1 MSNLKLEVLFNAVD
15 KLSGPIKTIIGG
27 SKTLSDAFKKTSSEL
42 KALEAQQRKISGFRQ
57 LKEQSEKTA
66 QAIEQNKETLKQLKT
81 AMNIGAPTEQM
92 VKDLARAEAAQK
104 RLKAAQ
110 KNQGSEMTA
119 LVRELNQAGI
129 SVDNL
134 ADDESEL
141 KNKIHLTTM
150 EINKQKES
158 LERHQKAQK
167 QYEQMQGRM
176 AKASDLAKKGLAIGA
191 VGTAGMAY
199 TLKQYED
206 AEDAAMGLRVSMM
219 QANGQVSKEYA
230 EINKLAN
237 GLGTKLPG
245 TTADFQNMM
254 AVLIQQGISAKAI
267 LGGVG
272 EAAGYLGVQMKMP
285 FADAAEFA
293 AKMQDATKTTEK
305 DMLGLM
311 DVIQRSYYLGVDSGN
326 MLQGFAKISAGMKTI
341 KAEGLEGA
349 KAIAPLLVMADQAA
363 MAGEA
368 AGNAYSKIFK
378 SMMDTKGIAKA
389 LKDSGTGIQMN
400 FTDGKGEFGGLDKM
414 FKQLE
419 KLKGLSTEKR
429 LPILSDMFGNDA
441 ETIQALNLLI
451 DKGQTGY
458 NEVIA
463 KMQKQADLQTRVNAQ
478 LSTLKNLKDAAGGTF
493 TSMLALFGEQ
503 LAPQFKILI
512 TGFTNVTENVTTWAQ
527 KNPELANTIAKVV
540 AGGVLLVGGISA
552 IALGLVSILGPL
564 AMLRMSLGVLGGGFG
579 IITGFLKL
587 FLMPIKILGTSLLWL
602 GKIFLT
608 VSRFIMANPIILAVT
623 ALATIGYL
631 IYKNWEPIKGF
642 FGTLWTGIT
651 STFNTG
657 INYLKSIIKSI
668 DSVFANNPIL
678 NVLLPFIGIPRMI
691 IANWSGITSFVS
703 SVWLSITT
711 GASNAWNSIIGYFSP
726 IGAWFSAKWEYL
738 KSLTSVAW
746 SGIKAIVS
754 DAWNGLI
761 TVVTNNSLFQ
771 NIVAGWTTI
780 FTYLGTL
787 KDRMLSIGRN
797 IIDGLVS
804 GIKSGFD
811 GLKSIWTTINSYM
824 PSFMKK
830 KMDIRSPS
838 HVMAGLGGHVVDGIS
853 VGVNRQTPALQ
864 TQFSKTLGVFDTSAK
879 TDTTNKTIRTTPV
892 KPLMV
897 SGKNPPSFM
906 SNDTIN
912 VHIHV
917 KEGSVVKG
925 TADALRQELR
935 RVAQEEQNAKRK
947 FLTDTE

>member
-15 KLSGPIKTIIGG
+15 KLSGPIKTIVGG

-57 LKEQSEKTA
+57 LKEQSEKTT
-66 QAIEQNKETLKQLKT
+66 QAIEQNKETLKKLKT

-158 LERHQKAQK
+158 LERHQKVQK
-167 QYEQMQGRM
+167 LYEQMQGRM

-191 VGTAGMAY
+191 VGAAGIGY
-199 TLKQYED
+199 TMKQYED

-230 EINKLAN
+230 QINKLAN

-363 MAGEA
+363 MAGES

-378 SMMDTKGIAKA
+378 SMMDSKGIAKA

-419 KLKGLSTEKR
+419 KLKGLSTEAR

-458 NEVIA
+458 NEVVA
-463 KMQKQADLQTRVNAQ
+463 KMQKQAALQTRVNAQ
-478 LSTLKNLKDAAGGTF
+478 LGTLKNLRDAAGGTF

-503 LAPQFKILI
+503 LAPQFKMLI
-512 TGFTNVTENVTTWAQ
+512 TGFTNITENVTAWAQ
-527 KNPELANTIAKVV
+527 KNPVLANTIAKVV
-540 AGGVLLVGGISA
+540 AGGVLLLGGISA
-552 IALGLVSILGPL
+552 IALGLVTIIGPL
-564 AMLRMSLGVLGGGFG
+564 AMLRMSLGILGGGFG
-579 IITGFLKL
+579 IITGLFKL

-608 VSRFIMANPIILAVT
+608 VSRFMMANPIILAITLIAT
-623 ALATIGYL
+623 AAFL
-631 IYKNWEPIKGF
+631 IYKYWTPISGFFVGIWNSVKTAFNGGIKGVSA
-642 FGTLWTGIT
+642 LI
-651 STFNTG
+651 
-657 INYLKSIIKSI
+657 IN
-668 DSVFANNPIL
+668 
-678 NVLLPFIGIPRMI
+678 
-691 IANWSGITSFVS
+691 W
-703 SVWLSITT
+703 
-711 GASNAWNSIIGYFSP
+711 SP
-726 IGAWFSAKWEYL
+726 IGLFYAAFAKVLSWFGVDLPAKFTGFGAMILTGL
-738 KSLTSVAW
+738 KNGIMSKIGEVKTAL
-746 SGIKAIVS
+746 SGAVTGVIDKA
-754 DAWNGLI
+754 
-761 TVVTNNSLFQ
+761 
-771 NIVAGWTTI
+771 
-780 FTYLGTL
+780 
-787 KDRMLSIGRN
+787 RN
-797 IIDGLVS
+797 IL
-804 GIKSGFD
+804 GIH
-811 GLKSIWTTINSYM
+811 
-824 PSFMKK
+824 
-830 KMDIRSPS
+830 SPS
-838 HVMAGLGGHVVDGIS
+838 RVFMGIGDYTMQGMALGIS
-853 VGVNRQTPALQ
+853 QNHNLPVKA
-864 TQFSKTLGVFDTSAK
+864 TQQATQNVIGTGTTAK
-879 TDTTNKTIRTTPV
+879 VTPV
-892 KPLMV
+892 TPIRAQR
-897 SGKNPPSFM
+897 GGSFI
-906 SNDTIN
+906 SNDTIQITIKAEHGQP
-912 VHIHV
+912 VR
-917 KEGSVVKG
+917 E
-925 TADALRQELR
+925 TARALRAEMVRLQ
-935 RVAQEEQNAKRK
+935 QEERDARRR

>member
-1 MSNLKLEVLFNAVD
+1 MADLKLEVLFNAVD
-15 KLSGPIKTIIGG
+15 KLSGPIKTIVGG

-57 LKEQSEKTA
+57 LKEQSEKTT

-110 KNQGSEMTA
+110 KNQGTEMTA

-199 TLKQYED
+199 SLKQYED

-230 EINKLAN
+230 QINKLAN

-285 FADAAEFA
+285 FAEAAEFA

-349 KAIAPLLVMADQAA
+349 KAIAPLLIMADQAA

-378 SMMDTKGIAKA
+378 SMMDSKGIAKA

-419 KLKGLSTEKR
+419 KLKGLSTEAR

-451 DKGQTGY
+451 DKGQAGY
-458 NEVIA
+458 NEVVA
-463 KMQKQADLQTRVNAQ
+463 KMQKQAALQTRVNAQ
-478 LSTLKNLKDAAGGTF
+478 LGTLKNLKDAAGGTF

-503 LAPQFKILI
+503 LAPQFKMLI
-512 TGFTNVTENVTTWAQ
+512 TGFTNITENVTAWAQ
-527 KNPELANTIAKVV
+527 KNHVLANTIAKVV
-540 AGGVLLVGGISA
+540 AGGVLLVGGLSA
-552 IALGLVSILGPL
+552 LSLGLITVFGPM
-564 AMLRMSLGVLGGGFG
+564 MLVTKGIGMIGGGFSLLTG
-579 IITGFLKL
+579 GFLKL
-587 FLMPIKILGTSLLWL
+587 FTLAKFAGTGLFWIGKALLFAGQQALIAMGRLYLLAIRGIGMLAQGIIMGAVRGASLLGQSLLFL
-602 GKIFLT
+602 GRTALIAG
-608 VSRFIMANPIILAVT
+608 RFMLANPIILVAM
-623 ALATIGYL
+623 AIAGAAYL

-642 FGTLWTGIT
+642 FVGIWNT
-651 STFNTG
+651 VKSAFNGG
-657 INYLKSIIKSI
+657 IMGVSALII
-668 DSVFANNPIL
+668 
-678 NVLLPFIGIPRMI
+678 
-691 IANWSGITSFVS
+691 NW
-703 SVWLSITT
+703 
-711 GASNAWNSIIGYFSP
+711 SP
-726 IGAWFSAKWEYL
+726 IGLFYAAFAKVLSWFGVDLPAKFTGFGAMILTGL
-738 KSLTSVAW
+738 KNGIMSKIGEVKAAL
-746 SGIKAIVS
+746 SGAVTGVIDKA
-754 DAWNGLI
+754 
-761 TVVTNNSLFQ
+761 
-771 NIVAGWTTI
+771 
-780 FTYLGTL
+780 
-787 KDRMLSIGRN
+787 RN
-797 IIDGLVS
+797 IL
-804 GIKSGFD
+804 GIH
-811 GLKSIWTTINSYM
+811 
-824 PSFMKK
+824 
-830 KMDIRSPS
+830 SPS
-838 HVMAGLGGHVVDGIS
+838 RVFMGIGDYTMQGMALGIS
-853 VGVNRQTPALQ
+853 QNHNLPVRA
-864 TQFSKTLGVFDTSAK
+864 TQQATQNVIGTGTTAK
-879 TDTTNKTIRTTPV
+879 VTPV
-892 KPLMV
+892 TPIRV
-897 SGKNPPSFM
+897 QRGGSYI
-906 SNDTIN
+906 SNDTIQITIKAEHGQP
-912 VHIHV
+912 VR
-917 KEGSVVKG
+917 E
-925 TADALRQELR
+925 TARALRAEMVRLQ
-935 RVAQEEQNAKRK
+935 QEERDARRR

>member
-1 MSNLKLEVLFNAVD
+1 MADLKLEVLFNAVD
-15 KLSGPIKTIIGG
+15 KLSGPIKTIVGG

-110 KNQGSEMTA
+110 KNQGTEMTV

-199 TLKQYED
+199 SLKQYED

-230 EINKLAN
+230 QINKLAN

-285 FADAAEFA
+285 FDEAAEFA

-349 KAIAPLLVMADQAA
+349 KAIAPLLIMADQAA
-363 MAGEA
+363 MAGES

-419 KLKGLSTEKR
+419 KLKGLSTEAR

-458 NEVIA
+458 NEVVA

-503 LAPQFKILI
+503 LAPQFKMLI

-540 AGGVLLVGGISA
+540 AGGILLVGGLSA
-552 IALGLVSILGPL
+552 LSLGLITVFGPM
-564 AMLRMSLGVLGGGFG
+564 MLVTKGIGMIGGGFSLLTG
-579 IITGFLKL
+579 GFLKL
-587 FLMPIKILGTSLLWL
+587 FTLAKFAGTGLFWIGKALLFAGQQALIAMGRLYLLAIRGIGMLAQGIIMGAVRGASLLGQSLLFL
-602 GKIFLT
+602 GRTALIAG
-608 VSRFIMANPIILAVT
+608 RFMLANPIILVAM
-623 ALATIGYL
+623 AIAGAAYL

-642 FGTLWTGIT
+642 FVGIWNTVKSAFSGGIT
-651 STFNTG
+651 GVSALI
-657 INYLKSIIKSI
+657 IN
-668 DSVFANNPIL
+668 
-678 NVLLPFIGIPRMI
+678 
-691 IANWSGITSFVS
+691 W
-703 SVWLSITT
+703 
-711 GASNAWNSIIGYFSP
+711 SP
-726 IGAWFSAKWEYL
+726 IGLFYAAFAKVLSWFGIDLPAKFTGFGAMILTGL
-738 KSLTSVAW
+738 KNGIMSKIGEVKAAL
-746 SGIKAIVS
+746 SGAVTGVIDKA
-754 DAWNGLI
+754 
-761 TVVTNNSLFQ
+761 
-771 NIVAGWTTI
+771 
-780 FTYLGTL
+780 
-787 KDRMLSIGRN
+787 RN
-797 IIDGLVS
+797 IL
-804 GIKSGFD
+804 GIH
-811 GLKSIWTTINSYM
+811 
-824 PSFMKK
+824 
-830 KMDIRSPS
+830 SPS
-838 HVMAGLGGHVVDGIS
+838 RVFMGIGDYTMQGMALGIS
-853 VGVNRQTPALQ
+853 QNHNLPVKA
-864 TQFSKTLGVFDTSAK
+864 TQQATQNVIGTGTTAK
-879 TDTTNKTIRTTPV
+879 VTPV
-892 KPLMV
+892 TPIRAQRGG
-897 SGKNPPSFM
+897 SYI
-906 SNDTIN
+906 SNDTIQITIKAEHGQP
-912 VHIHV
+912 VR
-917 KEGSVVKG
+917 E
-925 TADALRQELR
+925 TARALRAEMVRLQ
-935 RVAQEEQNAKRK
+935 QEERDARRR

>member
-15 KLSGPIKTIIGG
+15 KLSGPIKTIVGG

-42 KALEAQQRKISGFRQ
+42 KALEAQQRKISGFKQ
-57 LKEQSEKTA
+57 LKEQSEKTT

-110 KNQGSEMTA
+110 KNQGTEMTA

-134 ADDESEL
+134 ANDESEL

-167 QYEQMQGRM
+167 QYEKMQGRM
-176 AKASDLAKKGLAIGA
+176 AKASDLAKKGLTIGA
-191 VGTAGMAY
+191 VGAAGIGY
-199 TLKQYED
+199 TMKQYED

-219 QANGQVSKEYA
+219 EANGQVSKEYA
-230 EINKLAN
+230 LINKLAN

-285 FADAAEFA
+285 FAEAAEFA

-349 KAIAPLLVMADQAA
+349 KAIAPLLIMADQAA
-363 MAGEA
+363 MAGES

-378 SMMDTKGIAKA
+378 SMMDSKGIAKA

-419 KLKGLSTEKR
+419 KLKGLSTEAR

-458 NEVIA
+458 NEVVA
-463 KMQKQADLQTRVNAQ
+463 KMQKQAALQTRVNAQ
-478 LSTLKNLKDAAGGTF
+478 LGTLKNLRDAAGGTF

-503 LAPQFKILI
+503 LAPQFKMLI
-512 TGFTNVTENVTTWAQ
+512 TGFTNITENVTVWAQ
-527 KNPELANTIAKVV
+527 KNPVLANTIAKVV
-540 AGGVLLVGGISA
+540 ASGVLLLGGISA
-552 IALGLVSILGPL
+552 IALGLVTILGPL

-579 IITGFLKL
+579 IITGLFKM

-608 VSRFIMANPIILAVT
+608 VSRFMMANPIILAITLIAT
-623 ALATIGYL
+623 AAFL
-631 IYKNWEPIKGF
+631 IYKYWTPISGFFVGIWNSVKTAFNGGIKGVSA
-642 FGTLWTGIT
+642 LI
-651 STFNTG
+651 
-657 INYLKSIIKSI
+657 IN
-668 DSVFANNPIL
+668 
-678 NVLLPFIGIPRMI
+678 
-691 IANWSGITSFVS
+691 W
-703 SVWLSITT
+703 
-711 GASNAWNSIIGYFSP
+711 SP
-726 IGAWFSAKWEYL
+726 IGLFYAAFAKVLSWFGIDLPAKFTGFGAMILTGL
-738 KSLTSVAW
+738 KNGIMSKIGEVKTAL
-746 SGIKAIVS
+746 SGAVTGVIDKA
-754 DAWNGLI
+754 
-761 TVVTNNSLFQ
+761 
-771 NIVAGWTTI
+771 
-780 FTYLGTL
+780 
-787 KDRMLSIGRN
+787 RN
-797 IIDGLVS
+797 IL
-804 GIKSGFD
+804 GIH
-811 GLKSIWTTINSYM
+811 
-824 PSFMKK
+824 
-830 KMDIRSPS
+830 SPS
-838 HVMAGLGGHVVDGIS
+838 RVFMGIGDHTMQGMALGIS
-853 VGVNRQTPALQ
+853 QNHKLPVKA
-864 TQFSKTLGVFDTSAK
+864 TQQATQNVIGTGTTAK
-879 TDTTNKTIRTTPV
+879 VTPV
-892 KPLMV
+892 TPIRAQR
-897 SGKNPPSFM
+897 GGSFI
-906 SNDTIN
+906 SNDTIQITIKAEHGQP
-912 VHIHV
+912 VR
-917 KEGSVVKG
+917 E
-925 TADALRQELR
+925 TARALRAEMVRLQ
-935 RVAQEEQNAKRK
+935 QEERDARRK

>member
-1 MSNLKLEVLFNAVD
+1 
-15 KLSGPIKTIIGG
+15 
-27 SKTLSDAFKKTSSEL
+27 AFKKTSSEL

-349 KAIAPLLVMADQAA
+349 KAMAPLLVMADQAA
-363 MAGEA
+363 MAGES

-419 KLKGLSTEKR
+419 KLKGLSTEAR

-540 AGGVLLVGGISA
+540 AGGILLVSGLSA
-552 IALGLVSILGPL
+552 LSLGLITVFGPM
-564 AMLRMSLGVLGGGFG
+564 MLVTKGIGMIGGGFG
-579 IITGFLKL
+579 LLAGGFLKL
-587 FLMPIKILGTSLLWL
+587 FTLAKFAGTGLLWIGRALLFAGQQALIAMGRLYLLAIRGIGMLAQGIIMGAIRGASLLGQSLLFL
-602 GKIFLT
+602 GRTALIAG
-608 VSRFIMANPIILAVT
+608 RFMLANPIILVAM
-623 ALATIGYL
+623 AIAGAAYL

-642 FGTLWTGIT
+642 FVGIWNTVKTAFNGGIT
-651 STFNTG
+651 GVSALI
-657 INYLKSIIKSI
+657 IN
-668 DSVFANNPIL
+668 
-678 NVLLPFIGIPRMI
+678 
-691 IANWSGITSFVS
+691 W
-703 SVWLSITT
+703 
-711 GASNAWNSIIGYFSP
+711 SP
-726 IGAWFSAKWEYL
+726 IGLFYAAFAKVLSWFGVDLPAKFTGFGAMILTGL
-738 KSLTSVAW
+738 KNGIMSKIGEVKAAL
-746 SGIKAIVS
+746 SGAVTGVIDKA
-754 DAWNGLI
+754 
-761 TVVTNNSLFQ
+761 
-771 NIVAGWTTI
+771 
-780 FTYLGTL
+780 
-787 KDRMLSIGRN
+787 RN
-797 IIDGLVS
+797 IL
-804 GIKSGFD
+804 GIH
-811 GLKSIWTTINSYM
+811 
-824 PSFMKK
+824 
-830 KMDIRSPS
+830 SPS
-838 HVMAGLGGHVVDGIS
+838 RVFMGIGDYTMQGMALGIS
-853 VGVNRQTPALQ
+853 QNHNLPVRA
-864 TQFSKTLGVFDTSAK
+864 TQQATQNVIGTGTTAK
-879 TDTTNKTIRTTPV
+879 VTPV
-892 KPLMV
+892 TPIRAQRGG
-897 SGKNPPSFM
+897 SYI
-906 SNDTIN
+906 SNDTIQITIKAEHGQP
-912 VHIHV
+912 VR
-917 KEGSVVKG
+917 E
-925 TADALRQELR
+925 TARALRAEMVRLQ
-935 RVAQEEQNAKRK
+935 QEERDARRR

>member
-1 MSNLKLEVLFNAVD
+1 MADLKLEVLFNAVD
-15 KLSGPIKTIIGG
+15 KLSGPIKTIVGG

-57 LKEQSEKTA
+57 LKEQSEKTT

-81 AMNIGAPTEQM
+81 AMNIGAPTQQM

-110 KNQGSEMTA
+110 KNQGTEMTA

-199 TLKQYED
+199 SLKQYED

-230 EINKLAN
+230 QINKLAN

-285 FADAAEFA
+285 FDEAAEFA

-349 KAIAPLLVMADQAA
+349 KAIAPLLIMADQAA
-363 MAGEA
+363 MAGES

-419 KLKGLSTEKR
+419 KLKGLSTEAR

-451 DKGQTGY
+451 DKGQAGY
-458 NEVIA
+458 NEVVA
-463 KMQKQADLQTRVNAQ
+463 KMQKQAALQTRVNAQ
-478 LSTLKNLKDAAGGTF
+478 LGTLKNLKDAAGGTF

-503 LAPQFKILI
+503 LAPQFKMLI

-540 AGGVLLVGGISA
+540 AGGILLVGGLSA
-552 IALGLVSILGPL
+552 LSLGLITVFGPM
-564 AMLRMSLGVLGGGFG
+564 MLVTKGIGVIGGGFSLLTG
-579 IITGFLKL
+579 GFLKL
-587 FLMPIKILGTSLLWL
+587 FTLAKFAGTGLFWIGKALLFAGQQALITMGRLYLLAIRGIGMLAQGIIMGAVRGAFLLGQSLLFL
-602 GKIFLT
+602 GRTALIAG
-608 VSRFIMANPIILAVT
+608 RFMLANPIILVAM
-623 ALATIGYL
+623 AIAGAAYL

-642 FGTLWTGIT
+642 FVGIWNTVKSAFSGGIT
-651 STFNTG
+651 GVSALI
-657 INYLKSIIKSI
+657 IN
-668 DSVFANNPIL
+668 
-678 NVLLPFIGIPRMI
+678 
-691 IANWSGITSFVS
+691 W
-703 SVWLSITT
+703 
-711 GASNAWNSIIGYFSP
+711 SP
-726 IGAWFSAKWEYL
+726 IGLFYAAFAKVLSWFGVDLPAKFTGFGAMI
-738 KSLTSVAW
+738 LT
-746 SGIKAIVS
+746 
-754 DAWNGLI
+754 
-761 TVVTNNSLFQ
+761 
-771 NIVAGWTTI
+771 
-780 FTYLGTL
+780 
-787 KDRMLSIGRN
+787 
-797 IIDGLVS
+797 
-804 GIKSGFD
+804 
-811 GLKSIWTTINSYM
+811 GLKNGILSKIGEVKTALSGAVTGVIEKARNLLG
-824 PSFMKK
+824 
-830 KMDIRSPS
+830 IHSPS
-838 HVMAGLGGHVVDGIS
+838 RVFMGIGDYTMQGMALGIS
-853 VGVNRQTPALQ
+853 QNNNLPVKA
-864 TQFSKTLGVFDTSAK
+864 TQQATQNVIGTGTTAK
-879 TDTTNKTIRTTPV
+879 VTPV
-892 KPLMV
+892 TPIQAQR
-897 SGKNPPSFM
+897 GGSFI
-906 SNDTIN
+906 SNDTIQITIKAEHGQP
-912 VHIHV
+912 VR
-917 KEGSVVKG
+917 E
-925 TADALRQELR
+925 TARALRAEMLR
-935 RVAQEEQNAKRK
+935 LQQEERDARRR

>member
-1 MSNLKLEVLFNAVD
+1 MADLKLEVLFNAVD
-15 KLSGPIKTIIGG
+15 KLSGPIKTIVGG

-349 KAIAPLLVMADQAA
+349 KAMAPLLVMADQAA
-363 MAGEA
+363 MAGES

-419 KLKGLSTEKR
+419 KLKGLSTEAR

-540 AGGVLLVGGISA
+540 AGGILLVSGLSA
-552 IALGLVSILGPL
+552 LSLGLITVFGPM
-564 AMLRMSLGVLGGGFG
+564 MLVTKGIGMIGGGFG
-579 IITGFLKL
+579 LLAGGFLKL
-587 FLMPIKILGTSLLWL
+587 FTLAKFAGTGLLWIGRALLFAGQQALIAMGRLYLLAIRGIGMLAQGIIMGAIRGASLLGQSLLFL
-602 GKIFLT
+602 GRTALIAG
-608 VSRFIMANPIILAVT
+608 RFMLANPIILVAM
-623 ALATIGYL
+623 AIAGAAYL

-642 FGTLWTGIT
+642 FVGIWNTVKTAFNGGIT
-651 STFNTG
+651 GVSALI
-657 INYLKSIIKSI
+657 IN
-668 DSVFANNPIL
+668 
-678 NVLLPFIGIPRMI
+678 
-691 IANWSGITSFVS
+691 W
-703 SVWLSITT
+703 
-711 GASNAWNSIIGYFSP
+711 SP
-726 IGAWFSAKWEYL
+726 IGLFYAAFAKVLSWFGVDLPAKFTGFGAMILTGL
-738 KSLTSVAW
+738 KNGIMSKIGEVKAAL
-746 SGIKAIVS
+746 SGAVTGVIDKA
-754 DAWNGLI
+754 
-761 TVVTNNSLFQ
+761 
-771 NIVAGWTTI
+771 
-780 FTYLGTL
+780 
-787 KDRMLSIGRN
+787 RN
-797 IIDGLVS
+797 IL
-804 GIKSGFD
+804 GIH
-811 GLKSIWTTINSYM
+811 
-824 PSFMKK
+824 
-830 KMDIRSPS
+830 SPS
-838 HVMAGLGGHVVDGIS
+838 RVFMGIGDYTMQGMALGIS
-853 VGVNRQTPALQ
+853 QNHNLPVRA
-864 TQFSKTLGVFDTSAK
+864 TQQATQNVIGTGTTAK
-879 TDTTNKTIRTTPV
+879 VTPV
-892 KPLMV
+892 TPIRAQRGG
-897 SGKNPPSFM
+897 SYI
-906 SNDTIN
+906 SNDTIQITIKAEHGQP
-912 VHIHV
+912 VR
-917 KEGSVVKG
+917 E
-925 TADALRQELR
+925 TARALRAEMVRLQ
-935 RVAQEEQNAKRK
+935 QEERDARRR

>member
-1 MSNLKLEVLFNAVD
+1 MADLKLEVLFNAVD
-15 KLSGPIKTIIGG
+15 KLSGPIKTIVGG
-27 SKTLSDAFKKTSSEL
+27 SKTLSDAFKKTSTEL
-42 KALEAQQRKISGFRQ
+42 KALEAQQRKISGFKQ
-57 LKEQSEKTA
+57 LKEQSEKTT

-81 AMNIGAPTEQM
+81 AMNIGAPTQQM

-110 KNQGSEMTA
+110 KNQGTEMTA

-129 SVDNL
+129 SVDKL

-150 EINKQKES
+150 EINRQKES

-199 TLKQYED
+199 SLKQYED

-230 EINKLAN
+230 QINKLAN

-285 FADAAEFA
+285 FAEAAEFA

-349 KAIAPLLVMADQAA
+349 KAIAPLLIMADQAA

-378 SMMDTKGIAKA
+378 SMMDSKGIAKA

-419 KLKGLSTEKR
+419 KLKGLSTEAR

-451 DKGQTGY
+451 DKGQAGY
-458 NEVIA
+458 NEVVA
-463 KMQKQADLQTRVNAQ
+463 KMQKQAALQTRVNAQ
-478 LSTLKNLKDAAGGTF
+478 LGTLKNLRDAAGGTF

-503 LAPQFKILI
+503 LAPQFKMLI
-512 TGFTNVTENVTTWAQ
+512 TGFTNITENVTAWAQ
-527 KNPELANTIAKVV
+527 KNPVLANTIAKVV
-540 AGGVLLVGGISA
+540 AGGILLVGGISA
-552 IALGLVSILGPL
+552 LALGLVTILGPL

-579 IITGFLKL
+579 IITGLFKM
-587 FLMPIKILGTSLLWL
+587 FLMPIKILGTSLLGL

-608 VSRFIMANPIILAVT
+608 VSRFMMANPIILAITLIAT
-623 ALATIGYL
+623 AAFL
-631 IYKNWEPIKGF
+631 IYKYWTPISGFFVGIWNSVKTAFNGGIKGVSA
-642 FGTLWTGIT
+642 LI
-651 STFNTG
+651 
-657 INYLKSIIKSI
+657 IN
-668 DSVFANNPIL
+668 
-678 NVLLPFIGIPRMI
+678 
-691 IANWSGITSFVS
+691 W
-703 SVWLSITT
+703 
-711 GASNAWNSIIGYFSP
+711 SP
-726 IGAWFSAKWEYL
+726 IGLFYAAFAKVLSWFGVDLPAKFTGFGAMILTGL
-738 KSLTSVAW
+738 KNGIMSKIGEVKTAL
-746 SGIKAIVS
+746 SGAVTGVIDKA
-754 DAWNGLI
+754 
-761 TVVTNNSLFQ
+761 
-771 NIVAGWTTI
+771 
-780 FTYLGTL
+780 
-787 KDRMLSIGRN
+787 RN
-797 IIDGLVS
+797 IL
-804 GIKSGFD
+804 GIH
-811 GLKSIWTTINSYM
+811 
-824 PSFMKK
+824 
-830 KMDIRSPS
+830 SPS
-838 HVMAGLGGHVVDGIS
+838 RVFMGIGDYTMQGMALGIS
-853 VGVNRQTPALQ
+853 QNHNLPVKA
-864 TQFSKTLGVFDTSAK
+864 TQQVTQNVIGTGTTAK
-879 TDTTNKTIRTTPV
+879 VTPV
-892 KPLMV
+892 TPIRAQR
-897 SGKNPPSFM
+897 GGSFI
-906 SNDTIN
+906 SNDTIQITIKAEHGQP
-912 VHIHV
+912 VR
-917 KEGSVVKG
+917 E
-925 TADALRQELR
+925 TARALRAEMLR
-935 RVAQEEQNAKRK
+935 LQQEERDARRR

>member
-1 MSNLKLEVLFNAVD
+1 
-15 KLSGPIKTIIGG
+15 
-27 SKTLSDAFKKTSSEL
+27 
-42 KALEAQQRKISGFRQ
+42 
-57 LKEQSEKTA
+57 
-66 QAIEQNKETLKQLKT
+66 
-81 AMNIGAPTEQM
+81 
-92 VKDLARAEAAQK
+92 
-104 RLKAAQ
+104 
-110 KNQGSEMTA
+110 MTA

-176 AKASDLAKKGLAIGA
+176 AKASDLAKKGLAVGA

-378 SMMDTKGIAKA
+378 SMMDSKGIAKA

-419 KLKGLSTEKR
+419 KLKGLSTEAR
-429 LPILSDMFGNDA
+429 LPILSDMFGNDN
-441 ETIQALNLLI
+441 ETIQALNIMI
-451 DKGQTGY
+451 DKGQAGY
-458 NEVIA
+458 NEVVA

-493 TSMLALFGEQ
+493 TSMLALFGAQ
-503 LAPQFKILI
+503 LAPQFKVLI
-512 TGFTNVTENVTTWAQ
+512 TGFTNVTESVTTWAHN
-527 KNPELANTIAKVV
+527 NPELANTIAKVV
-540 AGGVLLVGGISA
+540 AGGILLVGGLSA
-552 IALGLVSILGPL
+552 LSLGLITVFGPM
-564 AMLRMSLGVLGGGFG
+564 MLVTKGIGMIGGGFG
-579 IITGFLKL
+579 LLAGGFLKL
-587 FLMPIKILGTSLLWL
+587 FTLAKFAGTGLLWIGRALLFAGQQALIAMGRLYLLAIRGIGMLAQGIIMGAVRGASLLGQSLLFL
-602 GKIFLT
+602 GRTALIAG
-608 VSRFIMANPIILAVT
+608 RFMLANPIILVAM
-623 ALATIGYL
+623 AIAGAAYL

-642 FGTLWTGIT
+642 FVGIWNTVKTAFNGGIT
-651 STFNTG
+651 GVSALI
-657 INYLKSIIKSI
+657 IN
-668 DSVFANNPIL
+668 
-678 NVLLPFIGIPRMI
+678 
-691 IANWSGITSFVS
+691 W
-703 SVWLSITT
+703 
-711 GASNAWNSIIGYFSP
+711 SP
-726 IGAWFSAKWEYL
+726 IGLFYAAFAKVLSWFGVDLPAKFTGFGAMILTGL
-738 KSLTSVAW
+738 KNGIMSKIGEVKAAL
-746 SGIKAIVS
+746 SGAVTGVIDKA
-754 DAWNGLI
+754 
-761 TVVTNNSLFQ
+761 
-771 NIVAGWTTI
+771 
-780 FTYLGTL
+780 
-787 KDRMLSIGRN
+787 RN
-797 IIDGLVS
+797 IL
-804 GIKSGFD
+804 GIH
-811 GLKSIWTTINSYM
+811 
-824 PSFMKK
+824 
-830 KMDIRSPS
+830 SPS
-838 HVMAGLGGHVVDGIS
+838 RVFMGIGDYTMQGMALGIS
-853 VGVNRQTPALQ
+853 QNRNLPVRA
-864 TQFSKTLGVFDTSAK
+864 TQQATQNVIGTGTTAK
-879 TDTTNKTIRTTPV
+879 VTPV
-892 KPLMV
+892 TPIRAQRGG
-897 SGKNPPSFM
+897 SYI
-906 SNDTIN
+906 SNDTIQITIKAEHGQP
-912 VHIHV
+912 VR
-917 KEGSVVKG
+917 E
-925 TADALRQELR
+925 TARALRAEMVRLQ
-935 RVAQEEQNAKRK
+935 QEERDARRR

>member
-1 MSNLKLEVLFNAVD
+1 MADLKLEVLFNAVD
-15 KLSGPIKTIIGG
+15 KLSGPIKTIVGG

-42 KALEAQQRKISGFRQ
+42 KALEAQQRKISGFKQ
-57 LKEQSEKTA
+57 LKEQSEKTT

-81 AMNIGAPTEQM
+81 AMNIGAPTQQM

-110 KNQGSEMTA
+110 KNQGTEMTA

-129 SVDNL
+129 SVDKL

-150 EINKQKES
+150 EINRQKES
-158 LERHQKAQK
+158 LERHQKAQ
-167 QYEQMQGRM
+167 
-176 AKASDLAKKGLAIGA
+176 
-191 VGTAGMAY
+191 
-199 TLKQYED
+199 KQYED

-230 EINKLAN
+230 QINKLAN
-237 GLGTKLPG
+237 RLGTKLPG

-285 FADAAEFA
+285 FAEAAEFA

-349 KAIAPLLVMADQAA
+349 KAIAPLLIMADQAA

-378 SMMDTKGIAKA
+378 SMMDSKGIAKA

-419 KLKGLSTEKR
+419 KLKGLSTEAR

-451 DKGQTGY
+451 DKGQVGY
-458 NEVIA
+458 NEVVA
-463 KMQKQADLQTRVNAQ
+463 KMQKQAALQTRVNAQ
-478 LSTLKNLKDAAGGTF
+478 LGTLKNLRDAAGGTF

-503 LAPQFKILI
+503 LAPQFKMLI
-512 TGFTNVTENVTTWAQ
+512 TGFTNITENVTAWAQ
-527 KNPELANTIAKVV
+527 KNPVLANTIAKVV
-540 AGGVLLVGGISA
+540 AGGILLVGGISA
-552 IALGLVSILGPL
+552 LALGLVTILGPL

-579 IITGFLKL
+579 IITGLFKM

-608 VSRFIMANPIILAVT
+608 VSRFMMANPIILAITLIAT
-623 ALATIGYL
+623 AAFL
-631 IYKNWEPIKGF
+631 IYKYWTPISGFFVGIWNTVKTAFNGGIKGVSA
-642 FGTLWTGIT
+642 LI
-651 STFNTG
+651 
-657 INYLKSIIKSI
+657 IN
-668 DSVFANNPIL
+668 
-678 NVLLPFIGIPRMI
+678 
-691 IANWSGITSFVS
+691 W
-703 SVWLSITT
+703 
-711 GASNAWNSIIGYFSP
+711 SP
-726 IGAWFSAKWEYL
+726 IGLFYAAFAKVLSWFGVDLPSKFTGFGAMILTGLKNGIMSKIGEVKTALSGAVTGVIEKARNLLGIHSPSRVFMGIGDYTMQGLSLGISQNQNLPVKATQQATQNVIGTGTTAKV
-738 KSLTSVAW
+738 TSVTPIQAQR
-746 SGIKAIVS
+746 G
-754 DAWNGLI
+754 G
-761 TVVTNNSLFQ
+761 
-771 NIVAGWTTI
+771 
-780 FTYLGTL
+780 
-787 KDRMLSIGRN
+787 
-797 IIDGLVS
+797 
-804 GIKSGFD
+804 
-811 GLKSIWTTINSYM
+811 
-824 PSFMKK
+824 SF
-830 KMDIRSPS
+830 I
-838 HVMAGLGGHVVDGIS
+838 
-853 VGVNRQTPALQ
+853 
-864 TQFSKTLGVFDTSAK
+864 
-879 TDTTNKTIRTTPV
+879 
-892 KPLMV
+892 
-897 SGKNPPSFM
+897 
-906 SNDTIN
+906 SNDTIQITIKAEHGQP
-912 VHIHV
+912 VL
-917 KEGSVVKG
+917 E
-925 TADALRQELR
+925 TARALRAEMVRLQ
-935 RVAQEEQNAKRK
+935 QEERDARRR

>member
-400 FTDGKGEFGGLDKM
+400 FTDGKGEFGGLPKM

-458 NEVIA
+458 NEVVA

-478 LSTLKNLKDAAGGTF
+478 LSTLKNLKDAASGTF

-503 LAPQFKILI
+503 LAPQFKMLI

-540 AGGVLLVGGISA
+540 AGGILLVGGLSA
-552 IALGLVSILGPL
+552 LSLGLITVFGPM
-564 AMLRMSLGVLGGGFG
+564 MLVTKGIGMIGGGFG
-579 IITGFLKL
+579 LLAGGFLKL
-587 FLMPIKILGTSLLWL
+587 FTLAKFAGTGLLWIGRALLFAGQQALIAMGRLYLLAIRGIGMLAQGIIMGAVRGASLLGQSLLFL
-602 GKIFLT
+602 GRTALIAG
-608 VSRFIMANPIILAVT
+608 RFMLANPIILVAM
-623 ALATIGYL
+623 AIAGAAYL

-642 FGTLWTGIT
+642 FVGIWNTVKTAFNGGIT
-651 STFNTG
+651 GVSALI
-657 INYLKSIIKSI
+657 IN
-668 DSVFANNPIL
+668 
-678 NVLLPFIGIPRMI
+678 
-691 IANWSGITSFVS
+691 W
-703 SVWLSITT
+703 
-711 GASNAWNSIIGYFSP
+711 SP
-726 IGAWFSAKWEYL
+726 IGLFYAAFAKVLSWFGVDLPAKFTGFGAMILTGL
-738 KSLTSVAW
+738 KNGIMSKIGEVKAAL
-746 SGIKAIVS
+746 SGAVTGVIDKA
-754 DAWNGLI
+754 
-761 TVVTNNSLFQ
+761 
-771 NIVAGWTTI
+771 
-780 FTYLGTL
+780 
-787 KDRMLSIGRN
+787 RN
-797 IIDGLVS
+797 IL
-804 GIKSGFD
+804 GIH
-811 GLKSIWTTINSYM
+811 
-824 PSFMKK
+824 
-830 KMDIRSPS
+830 SPS
-838 HVMAGLGGHVVDGIS
+838 RVFMGIGDYTMQGMALGIS
-853 VGVNRQTPALQ
+853 QNHNLPVRA
-864 TQFSKTLGVFDTSAK
+864 TQQATQNVIGTGTTAK
-879 TDTTNKTIRTTPV
+879 VTPV
-892 KPLMV
+892 TPIRAQRGG
-897 SGKNPPSFM
+897 SYI
-906 SNDTIN
+906 SNDTIQITIKAEHGQP
-912 VHIHV
+912 VR
-917 KEGSVVKG
+917 E
-925 TADALRQELR
+925 TARALRAEMVRLQ
-935 RVAQEEQNAKRK
+935 QEERDARRR

>member
-1 MSNLKLEVLFNAVD
+1 MADLKLEVLFNAVD
-15 KLSGPIKTIIGG
+15 KLSGPIKTIVGG

-57 LKEQSEKTA
+57 LKEQSEKTT

-81 AMNIGAPTEQM
+81 AMNIGAPTQQM
-92 VKDLARAEAAQK
+92 VKNLARAEAAQK

-199 TLKQYED
+199 SLKQYED

-230 EINKLAN
+230 QINKLAN

-285 FADAAEFA
+285 FAEAAEFA

-349 KAIAPLLVMADQAA
+349 KAIAPLLIMADQAA

-378 SMMDTKGIAKA
+378 SMMDSKGIAKA

-419 KLKGLSTEKR
+419 KLKGLSTEAR

-463 KMQKQADLQTRVNAQ
+463 KMQRQADLQTRVNAQ
-478 LSTLKNLKDAAGGTF
+478 LGTLKNLRDAAGGTF

-503 LAPQFKILI
+503 LAPQFKMLI
-512 TGFTNVTENVTTWAQ
+512 TGFTNITENVTAWAQ
-527 KNPELANTIAKVV
+527 KNPVLANTIAKVV
-540 AGGVLLVGGISA
+540 AGGILLVGGISA
-552 IALGLVSILGPL
+552 LALGLVTILGPL

-579 IITGFLKL
+579 IITGLFKM

-608 VSRFIMANPIILAVT
+608 VSRFMMANPIILAITLIAT
-623 ALATIGYL
+623 AAFL
-631 IYKNWEPIKGF
+631 IYKYWTPISGFFVGIWNTVKTAFNGGIKGVSA
-642 FGTLWTGIT
+642 LI
-651 STFNTG
+651 
-657 INYLKSIIKSI
+657 IN
-668 DSVFANNPIL
+668 
-678 NVLLPFIGIPRMI
+678 
-691 IANWSGITSFVS
+691 W
-703 SVWLSITT
+703 
-711 GASNAWNSIIGYFSP
+711 SP
-726 IGAWFSAKWEYL
+726 IGLFYAAFAKVLSWFGVDLPSKFTGFGAMI
-738 KSLTSVAW
+738 LT
-746 SGIKAIVS
+746 
-754 DAWNGLI
+754 
-761 TVVTNNSLFQ
+761 
-771 NIVAGWTTI
+771 
-780 FTYLGTL
+780 
-787 KDRMLSIGRN
+787 
-797 IIDGLVS
+797 
-804 GIKSGFD
+804 
-811 GLKSIWTTINSYM
+811 GLKNGIMSKIGEVKTALSGAVTGVIEKARNLLG
-824 PSFMKK
+824 
-830 KMDIRSPS
+830 IHSPS
-838 HVMAGLGGHVVDGIS
+838 RVFMGIGDYTMQGLSLGIS
-853 VGVNRQTPALQ
+853 QNQNLPVKA
-864 TQFSKTLGVFDTSAK
+864 TQQATQNVISTGTTAK
-879 TDTTNKTIRTTPV
+879 VTPV
-892 KPLMV
+892 TPIQAQR
-897 SGKNPPSFM
+897 GGSFI
-906 SNDTIN
+906 SNDTIQITIKAEHGQP
-912 VHIHV
+912 VR
-917 KEGSVVKG
+917 E
-925 TADALRQELR
+925 TARALRAEMLR
-935 RVAQEEQNAKRK
+935 LQQEERDARRR

>member
-15 KLSGPIKTIIGG
+15 KLSGPIKTIVGG

-57 LKEQSEKTA
+57 LKEQSEKTT

-81 AMNIGAPTEQM
+81 AMNIGTPTEQM

-110 KNQGSEMTA
+110 KNQGTEMTA

-199 TLKQYED
+199 SLKQYED

-230 EINKLAN
+230 QINKLAN

-285 FADAAEFA
+285 FAEAAEFA

-349 KAIAPLLVMADQAA
+349 KAIAPLLIMADQAA

-378 SMMDTKGIAKA
+378 SMMDSKGIAKA
-389 LKDSGTGIQMN
+389 LKDSETGIQMN

-419 KLKGLSTEKR
+419 KLKGLSTEAR

-451 DKGQTGY
+451 DKGQAGY
-458 NEVIA
+458 NEVVA
-463 KMQKQADLQTRVNAQ
+463 KMQKQAALQTRVNAQ
-478 LSTLKNLKDAAGGTF
+478 LGTLKNLKDAAGGTF

-503 LAPQFKILI
+503 LAPQFKMLI
-512 TGFTNVTENVTTWAQ
+512 TGFTNITENVTAWAQ
-527 KNPELANTIAKVV
+527 KNPVLANTIAKVV

-552 IALGLVSILGPL
+552 IALGLVTILGPL

-579 IITGFLKL
+579 IITGLFKM

-608 VSRFIMANPIILAVT
+608 VSRFMMANPIILAITLIAT
-623 ALATIGYL
+623 AAFL
-631 IYKNWEPIKGF
+631 IYKYWTPISGF
-642 FGTLWTGIT
+642 FVGIWNTVKSAFSGGIT
-651 STFNTG
+651 GVSALI
-657 INYLKSIIKSI
+657 IN
-668 DSVFANNPIL
+668 
-678 NVLLPFIGIPRMI
+678 
-691 IANWSGITSFVS
+691 W
-703 SVWLSITT
+703 
-711 GASNAWNSIIGYFSP
+711 SP
-726 IGAWFSAKWEYL
+726 IGLFYAAFAKVLSWFGVDLPAKFTGFGAMILTGL
-738 KSLTSVAW
+738 KNGIMSKIGEVKTAL
-746 SGIKAIVS
+746 SGAVTGVIDKA
-754 DAWNGLI
+754 
-761 TVVTNNSLFQ
+761 
-771 NIVAGWTTI
+771 
-780 FTYLGTL
+780 
-787 KDRMLSIGRN
+787 RN
-797 IIDGLVS
+797 IL
-804 GIKSGFD
+804 GIH
-811 GLKSIWTTINSYM
+811 
-824 PSFMKK
+824 
-830 KMDIRSPS
+830 SPS
-838 HVMAGLGGHVVDGIS
+838 RVFMGIGDHTMQGMALGIS
-853 VGVNRQTPALQ
+853 QNHNLPVRA
-864 TQFSKTLGVFDTSAK
+864 TQQATQNVIGTGTTAK
-879 TDTTNKTIRTTPV
+879 VTPV
-892 KPLMV
+892 TPIRAQRGG
-897 SGKNPPSFM
+897 SYI
-906 SNDTIN
+906 SNDTIQITIKAEHGQP
-912 VHIHV
+912 VR
-917 KEGSVVKG
+917 E
-925 TADALRQELR
+925 TARALRAEMVRLQ
-935 RVAQEEQNAKRK
+935 QEERDARRR

>member
-1 MSNLKLEVLFNAVD
+1 MANLKLEVLFNAVD
-15 KLSGPIKTIIGG
+15 KLTGPMKTIVGG
-27 SKTLSDAFKKTSSEL
+27 SKTLSDAFKKTSAEL
-42 KALEAQQRKISGFRQ
+42 KALEAQQRKVTGFRQ
-57 LKEQSEKTA
+57 LQEQSEKTS
-66 QAIEQNKETLKQLKT
+66 QAIQKNKETIKQLKT

-92 VKDLARAEAAQK
+92 VKELARAEAAQK
-104 RLKAAQ
+104 RLKDAQ
-110 KNQGSEMTA
+110 KKQGTEMTA
-119 LVRELNQAGI
+119 LVRELNQTGI
-129 SVDNL
+129 SIDRL

-150 EINKQKES
+150 EINKQKDS

-167 QYEQMQGRM
+167 QYEQMQSRM
-176 AKASDLAKKGLAIGA
+176 AKASDLAKKGLAVGA
-191 VGTAGMAY
+191 VGAAGMGY
-199 TLKQYED
+199 TMKQYED
-206 AEDAAMGLRVSMM
+206 AEDAAMGLKVSMM

-230 EINKLAN
+230 QINKLAN

-305 DMLGLM
+305 DMLSLM
-311 DVIQRSYYLGVDSGN
+311 DVIQRSYYLGVDSTN
-326 MLQGFAKISAGMKTI
+326 MLSGFSKISAGMKTI

-349 KAIAPLLVMADQAA
+349 KAIAPLLIMADQAA
-363 MAGEA
+363 MAGES
-368 AGNAYSKIFK
+368 AGNAFSKIFK
-378 SMMDTKGIAKA
+378 SMMDSKGIAKA

-419 KLKGLSTEKR
+419 KLKGLSTEAR

-463 KMQKQADLQTRVNAQ
+463 KMQAQADLQTRVNAQ

-493 TSMLALFGEQ
+493 TSMLALFGKQ
-503 LAPQFKILI
+503 LAPQFKMLI
-512 TGFTNVTENVTTWAQ
+512 TGFTNVTEKVTTWAQ
-527 KNPELANTIAKVV
+527 QNPQLANTIAKVV
-540 AGGVLLVGGISA
+540 AGGILLVGGISA
-552 IALGLVSILGPL
+552 IALGLFTIIGPL
-564 AMLRMSLGVLGGGFG
+564 ALLKMSLSGLGGGFSLV
-579 IITGFLKL
+579 TGMFKM
-587 FLMPIKILGTSLLWL
+587 FLMPIKMLGGGLLSL

-608 VSRFIMANPIILAVT
+608 LSRFMMANPIILAVT

-642 FGTLWTGIT
+642 FGSLWTGIT
-651 STFNTG
+651 SIFNTG
-657 INYLKSIIKSI
+657 INYLKGIIKSI

-678 NVLLPFIGIPRMI
+678 NILLPFIGIPRMI
-691 IANWSGITSFVS
+691 MANWSGLTSFVN
-703 SVWLSITT
+703 SVWLNITT
-711 GASNAWNSIIGYFSP
+711 GASNAWNSIVNYFSP

-738 KSLTSVAW
+738 KSVTSVAW
-746 SGIKAIVS
+746 SGIKAVVS

-787 KDRMLSIGRN
+787 KDRMLSVGRN

-811 GLKSIWTTINSYM
+811 GLKSIWATINSYM

-853 VGVNRQTPALQ
+853 VGVDRQTPALQ
-864 TQFSKTLGVFDTSAK
+864 NQFSKTLGIFDTSAK
-879 TDTTNKTIRTTPV
+879 TDTTNKTIKTTPV
-892 KPLMV
+892 KPIMAGSNKASSF
-897 SGKNPPSFM
+897 SGG
-906 SNDTIN
+906 DIN
-912 VHIHV
+912 IQIHV
-917 KEGSVVKG
+917 KEGSVVRG
-925 TADALRQELR
+925 TADALRQELQ
-935 RVAQEEQNAKRK
+935 RVAQEEQNARRR

>member
-1 MSNLKLEVLFNAVD
+1 MADLKLEVLFNAVD
-15 KLSGPIKTIIGG
+15 KLSGPIKTIVGG

-57 LKEQSEKTA
+57 LKEQSEKTT
-66 QAIEQNKETLKQLKT
+66 QAIQQNKETLKQLKT
-81 AMNIGAPTEQM
+81 AMNIGAPTQQM

-167 QYEQMQGRM
+167 QYEQIQGRM

-199 TLKQYED
+199 SLKQYED

-230 EINKLAN
+230 QINKLAN

-285 FADAAEFA
+285 FAEAAEFA

-349 KAIAPLLVMADQAA
+349 KAIAPLLIMADQAA

-378 SMMDTKGIAKA
+378 SMMDSKGIAKA

-419 KLKGLSTEKR
+419 KLKGLSTEAR

-451 DKGQTGY
+451 DKGQAGY
-458 NEVIA
+458 NEVVA
-463 KMQKQADLQTRVNAQ
+463 KMQKQAALQTRVNAQ
-478 LSTLKNLKDAAGGTF
+478 LGTLKNLKDAAGGTF

-503 LAPQFKILI
+503 LAPQFKMLI
-512 TGFTNVTENVTTWAQ
+512 TGFTNITENVTAWAQ
-527 KNPELANTIAKVV
+527 KNPLLANTIAKVV

-552 IALGLVSILGPL
+552 IALGLVTILGPL

-579 IITGFLKL
+579 IITGLFKM

-608 VSRFIMANPIILAVT
+608 VSRFMMANPIILAITLIAT
-623 ALATIGYL
+623 AAFL
-631 IYKNWEPIKGF
+631 IYKYWTPISGF
-642 FGTLWTGIT
+642 FVGIWNTVKSAFSGGIT
-651 STFNTG
+651 GVSALI
-657 INYLKSIIKSI
+657 IN
-668 DSVFANNPIL
+668 
-678 NVLLPFIGIPRMI
+678 
-691 IANWSGITSFVS
+691 W
-703 SVWLSITT
+703 
-711 GASNAWNSIIGYFSP
+711 SP
-726 IGAWFSAKWEYL
+726 IGLFYAAFAKVLSWFGVDLPAKFTGFGAMI
-738 KSLTSVAW
+738 LT
-746 SGIKAIVS
+746 
-754 DAWNGLI
+754 
-761 TVVTNNSLFQ
+761 
-771 NIVAGWTTI
+771 
-780 FTYLGTL
+780 
-787 KDRMLSIGRN
+787 
-797 IIDGLVS
+797 
-804 GIKSGFD
+804 
-811 GLKSIWTTINSYM
+811 GLKNGILSKIGEVKTALSGAVTGVIEKARNLLG
-824 PSFMKK
+824 
-830 KMDIRSPS
+830 IHSPS
-838 HVMAGLGGHVVDGIS
+838 RVFMGIGDYTMQGMALGIS
-853 VGVNRQTPALQ
+853 QNHNLPVRA
-864 TQFSKTLGVFDTSAK
+864 TQQATQNVIGTGTTAK
-879 TDTTNKTIRTTPV
+879 VTPV
-892 KPLMV
+892 TPIRV
-897 SGKNPPSFM
+897 QRGGSYI
-906 SNDTIN
+906 SNDTIQITIKAEHGQP
-912 VHIHV
+912 VR
-917 KEGSVVKG
+917 E
-925 TADALRQELR
+925 TARALRAEMVRLQ
-935 RVAQEEQNAKRK
+935 QEERDARRR

>member
-1 MSNLKLEVLFNAVD
+1 MADLKLEVLFNAVD
-15 KLSGPIKTIIGG
+15 KLSGPIKTIVGG

-57 LKEQSEKTA
+57 LKEQSEKTT

-199 TLKQYED
+199 SLKQYED

-230 EINKLAN
+230 QINKLAN

-285 FADAAEFA
+285 FDEAAEFA

-349 KAIAPLLVMADQAA
+349 KAIAPLLIMADQAA
-363 MAGEA
+363 MAGES

-419 KLKGLSTEKR
+419 KLKGLSTEAR

-458 NEVIA
+458 NEVVA

-503 LAPQFKILI
+503 LAPQFKMLI

-540 AGGVLLVGGISA
+540 AGGILLVGGLSA
-552 IALGLVSILGPL
+552 LSLGLITVFGPM
-564 AMLRMSLGVLGGGFG
+564 MLVTKGIGMIGGGFSLLTG
-579 IITGFLKL
+579 GFLKL
-587 FLMPIKILGTSLLWL
+587 FTLAKFAGTGLFWIGKALLFAGQQALIAMGRLYLLAIRGIGMLAQGIIMGAVRGASLLGQSLLFL
-602 GKIFLT
+602 GRTALIAG
-608 VSRFIMANPIILAVT
+608 RFMLANPIILVAM
-623 ALATIGYL
+623 AIAGAAYL

-642 FGTLWTGIT
+642 FVGIWNTVKSAFSGGIT
-651 STFNTG
+651 GVSALI
-657 INYLKSIIKSI
+657 IN
-668 DSVFANNPIL
+668 
-678 NVLLPFIGIPRMI
+678 
-691 IANWSGITSFVS
+691 W
-703 SVWLSITT
+703 
-711 GASNAWNSIIGYFSP
+711 SP
-726 IGAWFSAKWEYL
+726 IGLFYAAFAKVLSWFGVDLPAKFTGFGAMI
-738 KSLTSVAW
+738 LT
-746 SGIKAIVS
+746 
-754 DAWNGLI
+754 
-761 TVVTNNSLFQ
+761 
-771 NIVAGWTTI
+771 
-780 FTYLGTL
+780 
-787 KDRMLSIGRN
+787 
-797 IIDGLVS
+797 
-804 GIKSGFD
+804 
-811 GLKSIWTTINSYM
+811 GLKNGILSKIGEVKTALSGAVTGVIEKARNLLG
-824 PSFMKK
+824 
-830 KMDIRSPS
+830 IHSPS
-838 HVMAGLGGHVVDGIS
+838 RVFMGIGDYTMQGMALGIS
-853 VGVNRQTPALQ
+853 QNHNLPVKA
-864 TQFSKTLGVFDTSAK
+864 TQQATQNVIGTGTTAK
-879 TDTTNKTIRTTPV
+879 VTPV
-892 KPLMV
+892 TPIRAQRGG
-897 SGKNPPSFM
+897 SYI
-906 SNDTIN
+906 SNDTIQITIKAEHGQP
-912 VHIHV
+912 VR
-917 KEGSVVKG
+917 E
-925 TADALRQELR
+925 TARALRAEMVRLQ
-935 RVAQEEQNAKRK
+935 QEERDARRR